1 MALSRGGYCM
11 KRSQGPLA
19 SALHRNLR
27 NLAVAV
33 VAMIGSTLIASHFS
47 AREAQVE
54 VFKSPGATYVLTRPG
69 EPSTSVNMQLALDA
83 SR

>member
-1 MALSRGGYCM
+1 M
-11 KRSQGPLA
+11 KRLQRALA

-54 VFKSPGATYVLTRPG
+54 VFKAPSATYGYLNPSG